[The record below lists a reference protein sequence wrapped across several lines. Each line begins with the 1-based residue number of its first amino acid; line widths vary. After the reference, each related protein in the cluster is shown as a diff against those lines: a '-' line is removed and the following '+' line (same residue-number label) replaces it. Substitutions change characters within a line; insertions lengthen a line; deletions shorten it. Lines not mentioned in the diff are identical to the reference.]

1 VSLKTLIIETTK
13 KDHKWATSAKEKGLC
28 TNGSIK
34 WPFLGTK
41 MGIQIAV
48 SGISEIDLNLSIEI
62 TSVH

>member
-1 VSLKTLIIETTK
+1 MGLRADFDL
-13 KDHKWATSAKEKGLC
+13 EKS
-28 TNGSIK
+28 GSFIK
-34 WPFLGTK
+34 RPFLGTK